1 MKDHPETRGTRPAAR
16 IQAASAPFGIDG
28 LVALAVGALTVT
40 CLYFASAVLI
50 PITLAILLSFLVA
63 PLVDKLARLKLG
75 HVASVFAA
83 VLISVSVIAL
93 LGALIATQLSELAAG
108 MPRYQRTIEHKIET
122 VQSQT
127 IGKLNR
133 FASAAGQALQRATV
147 EPPQP
152 DATANATRGPPG
164 TPAAAASSHAAAAV
178 PVEVREPVPTP
189 FELAR
194 RVLSPAISP
203 LETAFIVFVVTI
215 VILLQRDD
223 LRDRAI
229 RLFGSRDLHRTT
241 TVMDETA
248 RRLSRYFVSQLGVN
262 AGVGVVIGA
271 GLFLIGVPS
280 PILWGILAALL
291 RLVPYVGIWIAALL
305 PAALAAAVSPGW
317 AMAIWTLA
325 LFVVVEG
332 LVGQVLEPLLYGRS
346 TGLSPFS
353 VVVAAIFWS
362 WIWGPIGL
370 ILSTPLT
377 LCLLVLGR
385 NVRRLEFFDV
395 LLGDQP
401 ALTPVE
407 NFYQRA
413 LAGDPDE
420 ALGQAELLLRER
432 SLSAYYDE
440 VAIKGLQLA
449 TIDVLRGSVTRAQL
463 ARIEA
468 TTNDLVDALDSY
480 DDREPAPLASHDN
493 GLAARPVAPADSPE
507 AIPRSA
513 RAMSTASTA
522 SAPLSE
528 AFSPA
533 HSAEQPSAWEPARRA
548 GGAADTS
555 NPIDAAAAAD
565 AATGSSINA
574 SGAATAAGAPLASHA
589 ARSRVLCLP
598 GRGPLDALALS
609 ILLQLLGK
617 HGFSA
622 RAVPH
627 EAVSRASIDS
637 LDAADIGI
645 VCILYLEIDGLPS
658 HLRYLVRRI
667 RARLPNVPV
676 VVGLWTPEDSRQWS
690 ADMQGEIRGDM
701 QGDMQREVQAQCYA
715 TSLREMLAACRR
727 IDAERTA
734 LAEPQFEDG

>member
-1 MKDHPETRGTRPAAR
+1 MKDIPQPRGVRPAAR
-16 IQAASAPFGIDG
+16 IQAPATAFGLDSLI
-28 LVALAVGALTVT
+28 ALAVGVTVVA

-63 PLVDKLARLKLG
+63 PLADALTRLRLG

-83 VLISVSVIAL
+83 VVISVSVIGM
-93 LGALIATQLSELAAG
+93 LGAVIATQLTDLAAG
-108 MPRYQRTIEHKIET
+108 MPRYQATIEQKMET
-122 VQSQT
+122 AHSLT

-133 FASAAGQALQRATV
+133 FASVAGQALQRATV

-152 DATANATRGPPG
+152 APQAGPASRGSAHTTASEP
-164 TPAAAASSHAAAAV
+164 AAV

-203 LETAFIVFVVTI
+203 LETAFIVFVVMV

-241 TVMDETA
+241 TVMDEAA
-248 RRLSRYFVSQLGVN
+248 RRLSRYFVSQLGLN
-262 AGVGVVIGA
+262 AGVGVVIGT
-271 GLFLIGVPS
+271 GLFMIGVPS

-291 RLVPYVGIWIAALL
+291 RLVPYVGIWISATLAT
-305 PAALAAAVSPGW
+305 ALAAAVSPGW
-317 AMAIWTLA
+317 AMAIWSLA
-325 LFVVVEG
+325 LFATVEL
-332 LVGQVLEPLLYGRS
+332 LVGQIVEPLLYGRS

-385 NVRRLEFFDV
+385 HVRRLEFLDV

-401 ALTPVE
+401 ALTPIE

-420 ALGQAELLLRER
+420 AIEQAEVLLRER

-449 TIDVLRGSVTRAQL
+449 ANDVERGSVTATQL

-468 TTNDLVDALDSY
+468 TTNDLVDGLDGY
-480 DDREPAPLASHDN
+480 DDREPVTSAAEQNWSAAGPLAPSSASGTSDDAQAQPAN
-493 GLAARPVAPADSPE
+493 TRLVSPGNSKEERAIDPSPLAA
-507 AIPRSA
+507 
-513 RAMSTASTA
+513 
-522 SAPLSE
+522 
-528 AFSPA
+528 
-533 HSAEQPSAWEPARRA
+533 
-548 GGAADTS
+548 S
-555 NPIDAAAAAD
+555 N
-565 AATGSSINA
+565 
-574 SGAATAAGAPLASHA
+574 
-589 ARSRVLCLP
+589 RVLCIP
-598 GRGPLDALALS
+598 GRGPLDALATT

-617 HGFSA
+617 HGFTS
-622 RAVPH
+622 RALPH
-627 EAVSRASIDS
+627 EAASRASIDQ
-637 LDAADIGI
+637 LDADDVGI
-645 VCILYLEIDGLPS
+645 VCILYLQIDGIPS

-667 RARLPNVPV
+667 RARLPKVSI
-676 VVGLWTPEDSRQWS
+676 VVGLWAAEDTEKWS
-690 ADMQGEIRGDM
+690 ADLQSAMGAE
-701 QGDMQREVQAQCYA
+701 CYA
-715 TSLREMLAACRR
+715 TSLQEIVAACRR
-727 IDAERTA
+727 VETARTQTEEE
-734 LAEPQFEDG
+734 LPLVVNS

>member
-1 MKDHPETRGTRPAAR
+1 MKDSIDPRAARPAAR
-16 IQAASAPFGIDG
+16 IQAPPAAFGVDG
-28 LVALAVGALTVT
+28 LVALGVGVTAVA

-63 PLVDKLARLKLG
+63 PLVDSLARLRLG

-83 VLISVSVIAL
+83 MLISMSVIGL
-93 LGALIATQLSELAAG
+93 LGALIATQLTDLAAG
-108 MPRYQRTIEHKIET
+108 MPRYQVTIEQKMDT
-122 VQSQT
+122 VHTLT
-127 IGKLNR
+127 IGRLNR
-133 FASAAGQALQRATV
+133 FASAAGQALQRATI
-147 EPPQP
+147 EPAPPETTQS
-152 DATANATRGPPG
+152 ATSPSTSRP
-164 TPAAAASSHAAAAV
+164 TSAV

-203 LETAFIVFVVTI
+203 LETAFIVFVVMI

-241 TVMDETA
+241 TVMDEAA
-248 RRLSRYFVSQLGVN
+248 RRLSRYFVSQLGLN
-262 AGVGVVIGA
+262 AGVGLVIGA

-291 RLVPYVGIWIAALL
+291 RLVPYVGIWISATLAT
-305 PAALAAAVSPGW
+305 ALAAAVSPGW
-317 AMAIWTLA
+317 AMAIWSLT
-325 LFVVVEG
+325 LFVTVEL
-332 LVGQVLEPLLYGRS
+332 LVGQVVEPLLYGRS

-385 NVRRLEFFDV
+385 HVRRLEFLDV

-420 ALGQAELLLRER
+420 AIEQAEGLLRER

-449 TIDVLRGSVTRAQL
+449 TIDVVRGSVTTAQL

-468 TTNDLVDALDSY
+468 TTNDLVDGLDSY
-480 DDREPAPLASHDN
+480 DDIEPAPPVVEENWSAVGPSAETRDETCDTRVVATVETTQHSAAHYTAD
-493 GLAARPVAPADSPE
+493 AARP
-507 AIPRSA
+507 
-513 RAMSTASTA
+513 
-522 SAPLSE
+522 
-528 AFSPA
+528 
-533 HSAEQPSAWEPARRA
+533 
-548 GGAADTS
+548 
-555 NPIDAAAAAD
+555 
-565 AATGSSINA
+565 
-574 SGAATAAGAPLASHA
+574 LAN
-589 ARSRVLCLP
+589 SRVLCIP
-598 GRGPLDALALS
+598 GRGPLDALATT

-617 HGFSA
+617 HGFAA
-622 RAVPH
+622 RSLPH
-627 EAVSRASIDS
+627 EAVSRASIDR
-637 LDAADIGI
+637 LEADDVGI
-645 VCILYLEIDGLPS
+645 VCILYLQIDGIPS

-667 RARLPNVPV
+667 RARLPKVSI
-676 VVGLWTPEDSRQWS
+676 VVGLWVQEDTQKWS
-690 ADMQGEIRGDM
+690 ADLQSAMGAE
-701 QGDMQREVQAQCYA
+701 CYA
-715 TSLREMLAACRR
+715 TSLREIVAACRR
-727 IDAERTA
+727 VEQG
-734 LAEPQFEDG
+734 PQQVEQETLVVVDV

>member
-1 MKDHPETRGTRPAAR
+1 MKDIPQPRGVRSAAR
-16 IQAASAPFGIDG
+16 IQAPATAFGLDSLI
-28 LVALAVGALTVT
+28 ALAVGVTVVA

-50 PITLAILLSFLVA
+50 PMTLAILLSFLVA
-63 PLVDKLARLKLG
+63 PLADALTRLRLG

-83 VLISVSVIAL
+83 VVISVSVIGM
-93 LGALIATQLSELAAG
+93 LGAVIATQLTDLAAG
-108 MPRYQRTIEHKIET
+108 MPRYQATIEQKMET
-122 VQSQT
+122 AHSLT

-147 EPPQP
+147 ESPQP
-152 DATANATRGPPG
+152 APQAGPASRGSAHTTASEP
-164 TPAAAASSHAAAAV
+164 AAV

-203 LETAFIVFVVTI
+203 LETAFIVFVVMV

-241 TVMDETA
+241 TVMDEAA
-248 RRLSRYFVSQLGVN
+248 RRLSRYFVSQLGLN
-262 AGVGVVIGA
+262 AGVGVVIGT
-271 GLFLIGVPS
+271 GLFMIGVPS

-291 RLVPYVGIWIAALL
+291 RLVPYVGIWISATLAT
-305 PAALAAAVSPGW
+305 ALAAAVSPGW
-317 AMAIWTLA
+317 AMAIWSLA
-325 LFVVVEG
+325 LFVTVEL
-332 LVGQVLEPLLYGRS
+332 LVGQIVEPLLYGRS

-385 NVRRLEFFDV
+385 HVRRLEFLDV

-401 ALTPVE
+401 ALTPIE

-420 ALGQAELLLRER
+420 AIEQAEVLLRER

-449 TIDVLRGSVTRAQL
+449 ANDVVRGSVTETQL

-468 TTNDLVDALDSY
+468 TTNDLVDGLDGY
-480 DDREPAPLASHDN
+480 DDREPVTSVAGENWSAVGPLAPSASDTSDDAQAQLAN
-493 GLAARPVAPADSPE
+493 TRPVSPGNSKEERATDQSPLAA
-507 AIPRSA
+507 
-513 RAMSTASTA
+513 
-522 SAPLSE
+522 
-528 AFSPA
+528 
-533 HSAEQPSAWEPARRA
+533 
-548 GGAADTS
+548 S
-555 NPIDAAAAAD
+555 N
-565 AATGSSINA
+565 
-574 SGAATAAGAPLASHA
+574 
-589 ARSRVLCLP
+589 RVLCIP
-598 GRGPLDALALS
+598 GRGPLDALATT

-617 HGFSA
+617 HGFTS
-622 RAVPH
+622 RALPH
-627 EAVSRASIDS
+627 EAASRASIDQ
-637 LDAADIGI
+637 LDADDVGI
-645 VCILYLEIDGLPS
+645 VCILYLQIDGIPS

-667 RARLPNVPV
+667 RARLPKVSI
-676 VVGLWTPEDSRQWS
+676 VVGLWAAEDTEKWS
-690 ADMQGEIRGDM
+690 ADLQSAMGAE
-701 QGDMQREVQAQCYA
+701 CYA
-715 TSLREMLAACRR
+715 TSLQEILAACRR
-727 IDAERTA
+727 VEMARTQTEEE
-734 LAEPQFEDG
+734 LPLVVNS

>member
-1 MKDHPETRGTRPAAR
+1 MKDIPDPRGVRPAAR
-16 IQAASAPFGIDG
+16 IQAPPAAFGVDG
-28 LVALAVGALTVT
+28 LIALAVGVTVVA

-50 PITLAILLSFLVA
+50 PMTLAILLSFLVA
-63 PLVDKLARLKLG
+63 PLADALTRLRLG

-83 VLISVSVIAL
+83 VVMSVSVIGM
-93 LGALIATQLSELAAG
+93 LGAVIATQLTDLAAG
-108 MPRYQRTIEHKIET
+108 MPRYQATIERKMET
-122 VQSQT
+122 AHNLT

-133 FASAAGQALQRATV
+133 FADAAGQALQRATI

-152 DATANATRGPPG
+152 TPQRDSASAGSAHSAANPP
-164 TPAAAASSHAAAAV
+164 AAV

-203 LETAFIVFVVTI
+203 LETAFIVFVVMV

-241 TVMDETA
+241 TVMDEAA
-248 RRLSRYFVSQLGVN
+248 RRLSRYFVSQLGLN
-262 AGVGVVIGA
+262 AGVGVVIGT

-291 RLVPYVGIWIAALL
+291 RLVPYVGIWISATLAT
-305 PAALAAAVSPGW
+305 ALAAAVSPGW
-317 AMAIWTLA
+317 SMAIWSLA
-325 LFVVVEG
+325 LFVTVEL
-332 LVGQVLEPLLYGRS
+332 LVGQVVEPLLYGRS

-385 NVRRLEFFDV
+385 HVRRLEFLDV

-401 ALTPVE
+401 ALTPIE

-420 ALGQAELLLRER
+420 AIEQAEALLRDR
-432 SLSAYYDE
+432 SLSTYYDE

-449 TIDVLRGSVTRAQL
+449 ATDVVRGSVTAAQL

-468 TTNDLVDALDSY
+468 TTNDLVDGLDGY
-480 DDREPAPLASHDN
+480 EDREPPTLATEENWSAVGPMAP
-493 GLAARPVAPADSPE
+493 
-507 AIPRSA
+507 
-513 RAMSTASTA
+513 
-522 SAPLSE
+522 SAPDDE
-528 AFSPA
+528 QAERATTRTVSPA
-533 HSAEQPSAWEPARRA
+533 SSGRAEESTLNEQQPPR
-548 GGAADTS
+548 
-555 NPIDAAAAAD
+555 
-565 AATGSSINA
+565 
-574 SGAATAAGAPLASHA
+574 AAGN
-589 ARSRVLCLP
+589 RVLCIP
-598 GRGPLDALALS
+598 GRGPLDPLATT

-617 HGFSA
+617 HGFTS
-622 RAVPH
+622 RALPH
-627 EAVSRASIDS
+627 EAASRASIDS
-637 LDAADIGI
+637 LDADDVGI
-645 VCILYLEIDGLPS
+645 VCILYLQIDGIPS

-667 RARLPNVPV
+667 HARLPKVSI
-676 VVGLWTPEDSRQWS
+676 VVGLWDAQDTEKWS
-690 ADMQGEIRGDM
+690 TDLQTALGAE
-701 QGDMQREVQAQCYA
+701 CYA
-715 TSLREMLAACRR
+715 TSLQEIVAACKRVEAGTTAQ
-727 IDAERTA
+727 AEEAA
-734 LAEPQFEDG
+734 LPVVVNG

>member
-1 MKDHPETRGTRPAAR
+1 MKDIPDPRVARPAAR
-16 IQAASAPFGIDG
+16 IQAPPAAFGIDG
-28 LVALAVGALTVT
+28 LIALAVGVMLVA

-63 PLVDKLARLKLG
+63 PLVDSLARFKLG

-83 VLISVSVIAL
+83 VLISVSVIGL
-93 LGALIATQLSELAAG
+93 LGALIATQLTELAAG
-108 MPRYQRTIEHKIET
+108 MPRYQAAIERKMDTAHNL
-122 VQSQT
+122 T
-127 IGKLNR
+127 IGRLNR
-133 FASAAGQALQRATV
+133 IAGAAGQALQRATI

-152 DATANATRGPPG
+152 DVQHD
-164 TPAAAASSHAAAAV
+164 ASSPAQAHAPAAV

-241 TVMDETA
+241 TVMDEAA
-248 RRLSRYFVSQLGVN
+248 RRLSRYFVSQLGLN

-291 RLVPYVGIWIAALL
+291 RLVPYVGIWISATLAT
-305 PAALAAAVSPGW
+305 ALAAAVSPGW
-317 AMAIWTLA
+317 TMAIWSLA
-325 LFVVVEG
+325 LFVTVEL
-332 LVGQVLEPLLYGRS
+332 LVGQFVEPLLYGRS

-385 NVRRLEFFDV
+385 HVRRLEFLDV

-420 ALGQAELLLRER
+420 AIGQAEVLLRER
-432 SLSAYYDE
+432 SLSAYYDD

-449 TIDVLRGSVTRAQL
+449 ANDVTRGSVTAVQL
-463 ARIEA
+463 TRIEA
-468 TTNDLVDALDSY
+468 TVNDLVDGLDGY
-480 DDREPAPLASHDN
+480 EDREPAPAAVEENWSAVGPMAPSGEVPDESKDQTTDTLPAVSTTGLTRNPANTLADK
-493 GLAARPVAPADSPE
+493 
-507 AIPRSA
+507 
-513 RAMSTASTA
+513 
-522 SAPLSE
+522 
-528 AFSPA
+528 
-533 HSAEQPSAWEPARRA
+533 
-548 GGAADTS
+548 
-555 NPIDAAAAAD
+555 DAAALD
-565 AATGSSINA
+565 ATFNA
-574 SGAATAAGAPLASHA
+574 QSRAN
-589 ARSRVLCLP
+589 SRVLCLP
-598 GRGPLDALALS
+598 GRGPLDALATT
-609 ILLQLLGK
+609 ILLQLLDK
-617 HGFSA
+617 HGFAS
-622 RAVPH
+622 RSLPH
-627 EAVSRASIDS
+627 EAASRGSIDS
-637 LDAADIGI
+637 LEADEVGI
-645 VCILYLEIDGLPS
+645 VCILYLQIDGIPS

-667 RARLPNVPV
+667 HARLPKASI
-676 VVGLWTPEDSRQWS
+676 VVGLWTQADTDKWS
-690 ADMQGEIRGDM
+690 TDLQTAMG
-701 QGDMQREVQAQCYA
+701 AACYA
-715 TSLREMLAACRR
+715 SSLREILAACRQ
-727 IDAERTA
+727 IDSAQAEHEQLVA
-734 LAEPQFEDG
+734 IE

>member
-1 MKDHPETRGTRPAAR
+1 MKDSTDSRSARPAAR
-16 IQAASAPFGIDG
+16 IPAAPAAFGIDG
-28 LVALAVGALTVT
+28 LVALGVGVTAVA

-63 PLVDKLARLKLG
+63 PLVDALARLRLG

-83 VLISVSVIAL
+83 MLISMAVIGM
-93 LGALIATQLSELAAG
+93 LGALIATQLSDLAAG
-108 MPRYQRTIEHKIET
+108 MPRYQVTIERKMDT
-122 VQSQT
+122 VHSLT

-133 FASAAGQALQRATV
+133 FASAASQALQRATI
-147 EPPQP
+147 EPPP
-152 DATANATRGPPG
+152 PSETTRS
-164 TPAAAASSHAAAAV
+164 ASSPAGARAPSAV

-203 LETAFIVFVVTI
+203 LETAFIVFVVMI

-241 TVMDETA
+241 TVMDEAA
-248 RRLSRYFVSQLGVN
+248 RRLSRYFVSQLGLN
-262 AGVGVVIGA
+262 AGLGVVIGA

-291 RLVPYVGIWIAALL
+291 RLVPYVGIWISATLAT
-305 PAALAAAVSPGW
+305 ALAAAVSPGW
-317 AMAIWTLA
+317 AMAIWSLA
-325 LFVVVEG
+325 LFVTVE
-332 LVGQVLEPLLYGRS
+332 LVAGQIVEPLLYGRS

-385 NVRRLEFFDV
+385 HVRRLEFLDV

-420 ALGQAELLLRER
+420 AIEQAEALLRER

-449 TIDVLRGSVTRAQL
+449 ATDVVRGSVTAVQL

-468 TTNDLVDALDSY
+468 TTNDLVDGLDGY
-480 DDREPAPLASHDN
+480 DDIEPAP
-493 GLAARPVAPADSPE
+493 PVVEENWSAVGPSSDEIRAEKEREESDAVSIAD
-507 AIPRSA
+507 
-513 RAMSTASTA
+513 
-522 SAPLSE
+522 
-528 AFSPA
+528 
-533 HSAEQPSAWEPARRA
+533 
-548 GGAADTS
+548 D
-555 NPIDAAAAAD
+555 
-565 AATGSSINA
+565 
-574 SGAATAAGAPLASHA
+574 
-589 ARSRVLCLP
+589 ARSKVEAVNTRVLCIP
-598 GRGPLDALALS
+598 GRGPLDPLATT

-617 HGFSA
+617 HGFAA
-622 RAVPH
+622 RSLPH
-627 EAVSRASIDS
+627 EAASRASIDS
-637 LDAADIGI
+637 LDADDVGV
-645 VCILYLEIDGLPS
+645 VCILYLQIDGIPS

-667 RARLPNVPV
+667 RARLPNVSI
-676 VVGLWTPEDSRQWS
+676 VVGLWAHEDTQKWS
-690 ADMQGEIRGDM
+690 VDLQSAMGAE
-701 QGDMQREVQAQCYA
+701 CYA
-715 TSLREMLAACRR
+715 TSLREIVAACRR
-727 IDAERTA
+727 VEHAQIEPEA
-734 LAEPQFEDG
+734 LVVVNG

>member
-1 MKDHPETRGTRPAAR
+1 MKDIPEPRGVRPGTH
-16 IQAASAPFGIDG
+16 IQAPATAFGLDSLI
-28 LVALAVGALTVT
+28 ALAVGVTVVA

-50 PITLAILLSFLVA
+50 PMTLAILLSFLVA
-63 PLVDKLARLKLG
+63 PLADALTRLRLG

-83 VLISVSVIAL
+83 VVISVSVIGM
-93 LGALIATQLSELAAG
+93 LGVVIATQLSDLAAG
-108 MPRYQRTIEHKIET
+108 MPRYQATIEQKMET
-122 VQSQT
+122 AHSLT

-152 DATANATRGPPG
+152 APQAGPASRGSAHTTASAP
-164 TPAAAASSHAAAAV
+164 AAV

-203 LETAFIVFVVTI
+203 LETAFIVFVVMI

-241 TVMDETA
+241 TVMDEAA
-248 RRLSRYFVSQLGVN
+248 RRLSRYFVSQLGLN

-271 GLFLIGVPS
+271 GLFMIGVPS

-291 RLVPYVGIWIAALL
+291 RLVPYVGIWISATLAT
-305 PAALAAAVSPGW
+305 ALAAAVSPGW
-317 AMAIWTLA
+317 AMAIWSLA
-325 LFVVVEG
+325 LFATVEL
-332 LVGQVLEPLLYGRS
+332 LVGQVVEPLLYGRS

-385 NVRRLEFFDV
+385 HVRRLEFLDV

-420 ALGQAELLLRER
+420 AIEQAEALLRER

-449 TIDVLRGSVTRAQL
+449 ANDVVRGSVTSAQL

-468 TTNDLVDALDSY
+468 TTNDLVDGLDGY
-480 DDREPAPLASHDN
+480 DDREPVRSAAEEEWSAVGPLA
-493 GLAARPVAPADSPE
+493 
-507 AIPRSA
+507 
-513 RAMSTASTA
+513 
-522 SAPLSE
+522 
-528 AFSPA
+528 
-533 HSAEQPSAWEPARRA
+533 PSVS
-548 GGAADTS
+548 DTS
-555 NPIDAAAAAD
+555 NDAQAQPANTRPVSPGNSREER
-565 AATGSSINA
+565 ATDQS
-574 SGAATAAGAPLASHA
+574 PLAASN
-589 ARSRVLCLP
+589 RVLCIP
-598 GRGPLDALALS
+598 GRGPLDALAIT

-617 HGFSA
+617 HGFTS
-622 RAVPH
+622 RALPH
-627 EAVSRASIDS
+627 EAASRASIDQ
-637 LDAADIGI
+637 LDADDVGI
-645 VCILYLEIDGLPS
+645 VCILYLQIDGIPS

-667 RARLPNVPV
+667 RARLPNVSI
-676 VVGLWTPEDSRQWS
+676 VVGLWAAEDTEKWS
-690 ADMQGEIRGDM
+690 ADLQSAMGAE
-701 QGDMQREVQAQCYA
+701 CYA
-715 TSLREMLAACRR
+715 TSLQEILAACRR
-727 IDAERTA
+727 VETARTRTEEE
-734 LAEPQFEDG
+734 LPLVVSS

>member
-1 MKDHPETRGTRPAAR
+1 MKDLPDSRGVRPAAR
-16 IQAASAPFGIDG
+16 IPAPPTAFGLESLI
-28 LVALAVGALTVT
+28 ALAVGVT
-40 CLYFASAVLI
+40 IVACLYFASAVLI
-50 PITLAILLSFLVA
+50 PVTLAILLSFLVA
-63 PLVDKLARLKLG
+63 PLAELLTRLRLG
-75 HVASVFAA
+75 HVASVLAA
-83 VLISVSVIAL
+83 VVISVSVIGL
-93 LGALIATQLSELAAG
+93 LGAVIATQLTDLAAG
-108 MPRYQRTIEHKIET
+108 MPRYQATIEHKMET
-122 VQSQT
+122 AHNLT

-133 FASAAGQALQRATV
+133 FASAAGQALQRATI
-147 EPPQP
+147 EPPQLGSR
-152 DATANATRGPPG
+152 DATASGSTG
-164 TPAAAASSHAAAAV
+164 AAAAVPAAV

-203 LETAFIVFVVTI
+203 LETAFIVFVVMV

-241 TVMDETA
+241 TVMDEAA
-248 RRLSRYFVSQLGVN
+248 RRLSRYFVSQLGLN
-262 AGVGVVIGA
+262 AGVGVVIGT

-291 RLVPYVGIWIAALL
+291 RLVPYVGIWISATLAT
-305 PAALAAAVSPGW
+305 ALAAAVSPGW
-317 AMAIWTLA
+317 AMAIWSLA
-325 LFVVVEG
+325 LFVTVEL
-332 LVGQVLEPLLYGRS
+332 LVGQVVEPLLYGRS

-385 NVRRLEFFDV
+385 HVRRLEFLDV

-420 ALGQAELLLRER
+420 AIEQAEALLRER

-449 TIDVLRGSVTRAQL
+449 ANDVVRGSVTAAQL

-468 TTNDLVDALDSY
+468 TTNDIVDGLDGY
-480 DDREPAPLASHDN
+480 EDREPVA
-493 GLAARPVAPADSPE
+493 LAAQEDWSAAGPVSPVAESIDAQ
-507 AIPRSA
+507 A
-513 RAMSTASTA
+513 A
-522 SAPLSE
+522 SASR
-528 AFSPA
+528 
-533 HSAEQPSAWEPARRA
+533 H
-548 GGAADTS
+548 TV
-555 NPIDAAAAAD
+555 AAAD
-565 AATGSSINA
+565 AEQRLSNQQ
-574 SGAATAAGAPLASHA
+574 SGAAGN
-589 ARSRVLCLP
+589 RVLCIP
-598 GRGPLDALALS
+598 GRGPLDPLATT

-617 HGFSA
+617 HGFAS
-622 RAVPH
+622 RTLPH
-627 EAVSRASIDS
+627 EAASRASIDS
-637 LDAADIGI
+637 LEADDVGT
-645 VCILYLEIDGLPS
+645 VCILYLRIDGIPS

-667 RARLPNVPV
+667 HARLPNVSI
-676 VVGLWTPEDSRQWS
+676 VVGLWAPEDTQKWS
-690 ADMQGEIRGDM
+690 ADLQTAIGAE
-701 QGDMQREVQAQCYA
+701 CYA
-715 TSLREMLAACRR
+715 TSLQEIVTACKRVEAGHR
-727 IDAERTA
+727 QPEEA
-734 LAEPQFEDG
+734 LPLIANG

>member
-1 MKDHPETRGTRPAAR
+1 MKEFPDPRDARPAAR
-16 IQAASAPFGIDG
+16 IQAPPPAFGIDG
-28 LVALAVGALTVT
+28 LIAIAVGVTVVA
-40 CLYFASAVLI
+40 CLYFARAVLI

-63 PLVDKLARLKLG
+63 PLANSLGRLKLG

-83 VLISVSVIAL
+83 VTISVSVIVM
-93 LGALIATQLSELAAG
+93 LGAVIAMQLSDLAAG
-108 MPRYQRTIEHKIET
+108 VPRYQATIERKMDAAH
-122 VQSQT
+122 SLT

-133 FASAAGQALQRATV
+133 LAGVAGQALQRATI
-147 EPPQP
+147 EPPQAQAP
-152 DATANATRGPPG
+152 RDASTH
-164 TPAAAASSHAAAAV
+164 ASTHLPAAV

-203 LETAFIVFVVTI
+203 LETAFIVFVVMV

-241 TVMDETA
+241 TVMDEAA

-271 GLFLIGVPS
+271 GLFFIGVPS

-291 RLVPYVGIWIAALL
+291 RLVPYVGIWISATLAT
-305 PAALAAAVSPGW
+305 ALAAAVSPEW
-317 AMAIWTLA
+317 TMAIWSLV
-325 LFVVVEG
+325 LFGTVEL
-332 LVGQVLEPLLYGRS
+332 LVGQVVEPLLYGHS

-385 NVRRLEFFDV
+385 HVRRLEFLDV

-420 ALGQAELLLRER
+420 AIEQAEVLLRDR

-449 TIDVLRGSVTRAQL
+449 AIDVMRGSVTAVQL

-468 TTNDLVDALDSY
+468 TTNDLVDGLDSY
-480 DDREPAPLASHDN
+480 EDREPSPPQAEENWSAVGPMAASSETE
-493 GLAARPVAPADSPE
+493 GAV
-507 AIPRSA
+507 
-513 RAMSTASTA
+513 RA
-522 SAPLSE
+522 
-528 AFSPA
+528 
-533 HSAEQPSAWEPARRA
+533 EPAA
-548 GGAADTS
+548 S
-555 NPIDAAAAAD
+555 NVETTDEGNGEGDAAAK
-565 AATGSSINA
+565 
-574 SGAATAAGAPLASHA
+574 
-589 ARSRVLCLP
+589 RVLCIA
-598 GRGPLDALALS
+598 GRGPVDPLATT

-617 HGFSA
+617 HGFVG

-627 EAVSRASIDS
+627 EAASRASIDS
-637 LDAADIGI
+637 LDADDVGI
-645 VCILYLEIDGLPS
+645 VCILYLQIDGIPS

-667 RARLPNVPV
+667 RARLPKVSI
-676 VVGLWTPEDSRQWS
+676 VVGLWAAEDTEKWS
-690 ADMQGEIRGDM
+690 ADLQSAMGAE
-701 QGDMQREVQAQCYA
+701 CYA
-715 TSLREMLAACRR
+715 SSLQEVLGACRR
-727 IDAERTA
+727 IEASRMDQG
-734 LAEPQFEDG
+734 LAVVNG

>member
-1 MKDHPETRGTRPAAR
+1 MKDIPQPRGVRPAAR
-16 IQAASAPFGIDG
+16 IQAPATAFGLDSLI
-28 LVALAVGALTVT
+28 ALAVGVTVVA

-63 PLVDKLARLKLG
+63 PLADALTRLRLG

-83 VLISVSVIAL
+83 VVISVSVIGM
-93 LGALIATQLSELAAG
+93 LGAVIATQLTDLAAG
-108 MPRYQRTIEHKIET
+108 MPRYQATIEQKMET
-122 VQSQT
+122 AHSLT

-152 DATANATRGPPG
+152 APQAGPASRGSAHTTASEP
-164 TPAAAASSHAAAAV
+164 AAV

-203 LETAFIVFVVTI
+203 LETAFIVFVVMV

-241 TVMDETA
+241 TVMDEAA
-248 RRLSRYFVSQLGVN
+248 RRLSRYFVSQLGLN
-262 AGVGVVIGA
+262 AGVGVVIGT
-271 GLFLIGVPS
+271 GLFMIGVPS

-291 RLVPYVGIWIAALL
+291 RLVPYVGIWISATLAT
-305 PAALAAAVSPGW
+305 ALAAAVSPGW
-317 AMAIWTLA
+317 AMAIWSLA
-325 LFVVVEG
+325 LFATVEL
-332 LVGQVLEPLLYGRS
+332 LVGQIVEPLLYGRS

-385 NVRRLEFFDV
+385 HVRRLEFLDV

-401 ALTPVE
+401 ALTPIE

-420 ALGQAELLLRER
+420 AIEQAEVLLRER

-449 TIDVLRGSVTRAQL
+449 ANDVERGSVTATQL

-468 TTNDLVDALDSY
+468 TTNDLVDGLDGY
-480 DDREPAPLASHDN
+480 DDCEPVTSAAEQNWSAAGPLAPSSASGTSDDAQAQPAN
-493 GLAARPVAPADSPE
+493 TRLVSPGNSKEERAIDPSPLAA
-507 AIPRSA
+507 
-513 RAMSTASTA
+513 
-522 SAPLSE
+522 
-528 AFSPA
+528 
-533 HSAEQPSAWEPARRA
+533 
-548 GGAADTS
+548 S
-555 NPIDAAAAAD
+555 N
-565 AATGSSINA
+565 
-574 SGAATAAGAPLASHA
+574 
-589 ARSRVLCLP
+589 RVLCIP
-598 GRGPLDALALS
+598 GRGPLDALATT

-617 HGFSA
+617 HGFTS
-622 RAVPH
+622 RALPH
-627 EAVSRASIDS
+627 EAASRASIDQ
-637 LDAADIGI
+637 LDADDVGI
-645 VCILYLEIDGLPS
+645 VCILYLQIDGIPS

-667 RARLPNVPV
+667 RARLPKVSI
-676 VVGLWTPEDSRQWS
+676 VVGLWAAEDTEKWS
-690 ADMQGEIRGDM
+690 ADLQSAMGAE
-701 QGDMQREVQAQCYA
+701 CYA
-715 TSLREMLAACRR
+715 TSLQEIVAACRR
-727 IDAERTA
+727 VETARTQTEEE
-734 LAEPQFEDG
+734 LPLVVNS

>member
-1 MKDHPETRGTRPAAR
+1 MKDIPDPRGARPATR
-16 IQAASAPFGIDG
+16 IQAPAAAFGIDG
-28 LVALAVGALTVT
+28 LVALGVGVTVVA

-63 PLVDKLARLKLG
+63 PLVDSLARLKLG

-83 VLISVSVIAL
+83 VVMSVSVIAML
-93 LGALIATQLSELAAG
+93 AAVIATQLTDLAAG
-108 MPRYQRTIEHKIET
+108 MPRYQATIERKMET
-122 VQSQT
+122 VHSVT
-127 IGKLNR
+127 IGKLDR
-133 FASAAGQALQRATV
+133 IAGAAGQALQRATV
-147 EPPQP
+147 EPPQ
-152 DATANATRGPPG
+152 
-164 TPAAAASSHAAAAV
+164 AAAPRGAVAASGAHAPAAV

-203 LETAFIVFVVTI
+203 LETAFIVFVVMV

-241 TVMDETA
+241 TVMDEAA
-248 RRLSRYFVSQLGVN
+248 RRLSRYFVSQLGLN
-262 AGVGVVIGA
+262 AGVGLVIGG

-291 RLVPYVGIWIAALL
+291 RLVPYVGIWISATLAT
-305 PAALAAAVSPGW
+305 ALAAAVSPGW
-317 AMAIWTLA
+317 AMAIWSLA
-325 LFVVVEG
+325 LFVTVEL
-332 LVGQVLEPLLYGRS
+332 LVGQVVEPLLYGRS

-385 NVRRLEFFDV
+385 HVRRLEFLDV

-420 ALGQAELLLRER
+420 AVEQAEALLRDC
-432 SLSAYYDE
+432 SLSSYYDD

-449 TIDVLRGSVTRAQL
+449 ANDVMRGSVTAPQL

-468 TTNDLVDALDSY
+468 TINDLVDGLDGY
-480 DDREPAPLASHDN
+480 EDREPVPLALEDN
-493 GLAARPVAPADSPE
+493 WSAVGPMAPSDMEAQPKLELQRTLAPVGTARTMPD
-507 AIPRSA
+507 
-513 RAMSTASTA
+513 
-522 SAPLSE
+522 
-528 AFSPA
+528 
-533 HSAEQPSAWEPARRA
+533 
-548 GGAADTS
+548 
-555 NPIDAAAAAD
+555 
-565 AATGSSINA
+565 
-574 SGAATAAGAPLASHA
+574 SGAANEPPAAFHA
-589 ARSRVLCLP
+589 VNSRVLCIP
-598 GRGPLDALALS
+598 GRGPLDSLATT

-617 HGFSA
+617 HGFAA
-622 RAVPH
+622 RSLPH
-627 EAVSRASIDS
+627 EAASRASIDT
-637 LDAADIGI
+637 LDADDVGI
-645 VCILYLEIDGLPS
+645 VCIFYLQIDGIPS

-667 RARLPNVPV
+667 RARLPKASI
-676 VVGLWTPEDSRQWS
+676 VVGLWAAEDTEKWS
-690 ADMQGEIRGDM
+690 ADLQSAIG
-701 QGDMQREVQAQCYA
+701 AACYA
-715 TSLREMLAACRR
+715 TSLREVLAACRR
-727 IDAERTA
+727 IDAAKVVEEEVVMA
-734 LAEPQFEDG
+734 DG

>member
-1 MKDHPETRGTRPAAR
+1 MKDIPDPRGVRPAAR
-16 IQAASAPFGIDG
+16 IQAPPTAFGLDSLI
-28 LVALAVGALTVT
+28 ALAVGVTVVA

-63 PLVDKLARLKLG
+63 PLADALTRLRLG

-83 VLISVSVIAL
+83 VVISVSVIGM
-93 LGALIATQLSELAAG
+93 LGAVIATQLSDLAAG
-108 MPRYQRTIEHKIET
+108 MPRYQATIEQKMET
-122 VQSQT
+122 AHSLT
-127 IGKLNR
+127 IGKLDR
-133 FASAAGQALQRATV
+133 FANAAGQALQRATV

-152 DATANATRGPPG
+152 AQRDS
-164 TPAAAASSHAAAAV
+164 ASSGGTQSTAKVPAAV

-203 LETAFIVFVVTI
+203 LETAFIVFVVMV

-241 TVMDETA
+241 TVMDEAA
-248 RRLSRYFVSQLGVN
+248 RRLSRYFVSQLGLN

-291 RLVPYVGIWIAALL
+291 RLVPYVGIWISATLAT
-305 PAALAAAVSPGW
+305 ALAAAVSPGW
-317 AMAIWTLA
+317 TMAIWSLA
-325 LFVVVEG
+325 LFVTVEL
-332 LVGQVLEPLLYGRS
+332 LVGQIVEPLLYGRS

-385 NVRRLEFFDV
+385 HVRRLEFLDV

-420 ALGQAELLLRER
+420 AIEQAETLLRDR

-449 TIDVLRGSVTRAQL
+449 ANDVVRGSVTAVQL

-468 TTNDLVDALDSY
+468 TTNDLVDVLDGY
-480 DDREPAPLASHDN
+480 EDREPATHAGDENWGVVGPMAPSAVDE
-493 GLAARPVAPADSPE
+493 AQAQPPSPRSVAPA
-507 AIPRSA
+507 
-513 RAMSTASTA
+513 AM
-522 SAPLSE
+522 E
-528 AFSPA
+528 
-533 HSAEQPSAWEPARRA
+533 E
-548 GGAADTS
+548 
-555 NPIDAAAAAD
+555 
-565 AATGSSINA
+565 NA
-574 SGAATAAGAPLASHA
+574 SSQPPLAASN
-589 ARSRVLCLP
+589 RVLCIP
-598 GRGPLDALALS
+598 GRGPLDPLATTL
-609 ILLQLLGK
+609 LLQLLGK
-617 HGFSA
+617 HGFTS
-622 RAVPH
+622 RALPH
-627 EAVSRASIDS
+627 EAASRASIDS
-637 LDAADIGI
+637 LDADDVGI
-645 VCILYLEIDGLPS
+645 VCIFYLQIDGIPS

-667 RARLPNVPV
+667 HARLPNVSI
-676 VVGLWTPEDSRQWS
+676 VVGLWALEDTEKWS
-690 ADMQGEIRGDM
+690 ADLQTAMGAE
-701 QGDMQREVQAQCYA
+701 CYA
-715 TSLREMLAACRR
+715 TSLQEIVAACKRVELNR
-727 IDAERTA
+727 TRAEEA
-734 LAEPQFEDG
+734 VPLIANG

>member
-1 MKDHPETRGTRPAAR
+1 MKDIPDPRGARPATR
-16 IQAASAPFGIDG
+16 IQAPAAAFGIDG
-28 LVALAVGALTVT
+28 LVALGVGVTVVA

-63 PLVDKLARLKLG
+63 PLVDSLARLKLG

-83 VLISVSVIAL
+83 VVMSVSVIAML
-93 LGALIATQLSELAAG
+93 AAVIATQLTDLAAG
-108 MPRYQRTIEHKIET
+108 MPRYQATIERKMET
-122 VQSQT
+122 VHSVT
-127 IGKLNR
+127 IGKLDR
-133 FASAAGQALQRATV
+133 IAGAAGQALQRATV
-147 EPPQP
+147 EPPQ
-152 DATANATRGPPG
+152 
-164 TPAAAASSHAAAAV
+164 AAAPRGAVAASGAHAPAAV

-203 LETAFIVFVVTI
+203 LETAFIVFVVMV

-241 TVMDETA
+241 TVMDEAA
-248 RRLSRYFVSQLGVN
+248 RRLSRYFVSQLGLN
-262 AGVGVVIGA
+262 AGVGLVIGG

-291 RLVPYVGIWIAALL
+291 RLVPYVGIWISATLAT
-305 PAALAAAVSPGW
+305 ALAAAVSPGW
-317 AMAIWTLA
+317 AMAIWSLA
-325 LFVVVEG
+325 LFVTVEL
-332 LVGQVLEPLLYGRS
+332 LVGQVVEPLLYGRS

-385 NVRRLEFFDV
+385 HVRRLEFLDV

-420 ALGQAELLLRER
+420 AVEQAEALLRDC
-432 SLSAYYDE
+432 SLSSYYDD

-449 TIDVLRGSVTRAQL
+449 ANDVMRGSVTAPQL

-468 TTNDLVDALDSY
+468 TINDLVDGLDGY
-480 DDREPAPLASHDN
+480 EDREPVPLAVEDN
-493 GLAARPVAPADSPE
+493 WSAVGPMAPSDMEAQPKLELQRTLAPVGTARTMPD
-507 AIPRSA
+507 
-513 RAMSTASTA
+513 
-522 SAPLSE
+522 
-528 AFSPA
+528 
-533 HSAEQPSAWEPARRA
+533 
-548 GGAADTS
+548 
-555 NPIDAAAAAD
+555 
-565 AATGSSINA
+565 
-574 SGAATAAGAPLASHA
+574 SGAANEPPAAFHA
-589 ARSRVLCLP
+589 VNSRVLCIP
-598 GRGPLDALALS
+598 GRGPLDSLATT

-617 HGFSA
+617 HGFAA
-622 RAVPH
+622 RSLPH
-627 EAVSRASIDS
+627 EAASRASIDT
-637 LDAADIGI
+637 LDADDVGI
-645 VCILYLEIDGLPS
+645 VCIFYLQIDGIPS

-667 RARLPNVPV
+667 RARLPKASI
-676 VVGLWTPEDSRQWS
+676 VVGLWAAEDTEKWS
-690 ADMQGEIRGDM
+690 ADLQSAIG
-701 QGDMQREVQAQCYA
+701 AASYA
-715 TSLREMLAACRR
+715 TSLQEVLAACRR
-727 IDAERTA
+727 IDAAKVVEEEVVMA
-734 LAEPQFEDG
+734 DG

>member
-1 MKDHPETRGTRPAAR
+1 MKDLPDPRGARPAAR
-16 IQAASAPFGIDG
+16 IQAPPAAFGIDG
-28 LVALAVGALTVT
+28 LVALGVGVTVVA

-63 PLVDKLARLKLG
+63 PLVDSLARLKLG

-83 VLISVSVIAL
+83 VVMSVSVIGL
-93 LGALIATQLSELAAG
+93 LGAVIATQLTDLAAG
-108 MPRYQRTIEHKIET
+108 MPRYQATIERKMEAVHSVT
-122 VQSQT
+122 M
-127 IGKLNR
+127 GKLNR
-133 FASAAGQALQRATV
+133 FAGAAGQALQRATV

-152 DATANATRGPPG
+152 
-164 TPAAAASSHAAAAV
+164 AAPHGASAASGAHAPAAV

-203 LETAFIVFVVTI
+203 LETAFIVFVVMV

-241 TVMDETA
+241 TVMDEAA
-248 RRLSRYFVSQLGVN
+248 RRLSRYFVSQLGLN
-262 AGVGVVIGA
+262 AGVGVVIGT

-280 PILWGILAALL
+280 PVLWGILAALL
-291 RLVPYVGIWIAALL
+291 RLVPYVGIWISATLAT
-305 PAALAAAVSPGW
+305 ALAAAVSPGW
-317 AMAIWTLA
+317 AMAIWSIG
-325 LFVVVEG
+325 LFVTVEL
-332 LVGQVLEPLLYGRS
+332 LVGQVVEPLLYGRS

-385 NVRRLEFFDV
+385 HVRRLEFLDV

-401 ALTPVE
+401 ALTPIE

-420 ALGQAELLLRER
+420 AIEQAEALLRDC
-432 SLSAYYDE
+432 SLSSYYDE

-449 TIDVLRGSVTRAQL
+449 ANDVMRGSVTAPQL

-468 TTNDLVDALDSY
+468 TTNDLVDGLDGY
-480 DDREPAPLASHDN
+480 EDREPEPLVVEDNWSAVGPMAPSD
-493 GLAARPVAPADSPE
+493 RE
-507 AIPRSA
+507 AQSKLETTR
-513 RAMSTASTA
+513 A
-522 SAPLSE
+522 SAPVDTARTTIEPDRTAPNE
-528 AFSPA
+528 AL
-533 HSAEQPSAWEPARRA
+533 
-548 GGAADTS
+548 
-555 NPIDAAAAAD
+555 
-565 AATGSSINA
+565 
-574 SGAATAAGAPLASHA
+574 APFHA
-589 ARSRVLCLP
+589 ANSRVLCIP
-598 GRGPLDALALS
+598 GRGPLDSLATT

-622 RAVPH
+622 RSLPH
-627 EAVSRASIDS
+627 EAASRASIDT
-637 LDAADIGI
+637 LDADDVGI
-645 VCILYLEIDGLPS
+645 VCIFYLQIDGIPS

-667 RARLPNVPV
+667 RARLPKASI
-676 VVGLWTPEDSRQWS
+676 VVGLWAPEETEKWS
-690 ADMQGEIRGDM
+690 ADLQSAMG
-701 QGDMQREVQAQCYA
+701 AACYA
-715 TSLREMLAACRR
+715 TSLQEVLGACRR
-727 IDAERTA
+727 IDVAKAADEELA
-734 LAEPQFEDG
+734 LVDG

>member
-1 MKDHPETRGTRPAAR
+1 MKESPDPRGARPAAR
-16 IQAASAPFGIDG
+16 IHAPPAALGIDG
-28 LVALAVGALTVT
+28 VVALAVGVTVVA
-40 CLYFASAVLI
+40 CLYFARAVLI

-63 PLVDKLARLKLG
+63 PLANLLGRLKLG

-83 VLISVSVIAL
+83 VVMSVSVIVM
-93 LGALIATQLSELAAG
+93 LGAVIATQLTDLAAG
-108 MPRYQRTIEHKIET
+108 MPRYQATIEHK
-122 VQSQT
+122 VDAAHSLT

-133 FASAAGQALQRATV
+133 LAGAAGQALQRATV

-152 DATANATRGPPG
+152 QRDATSTSSVHPP
-164 TPAAAASSHAAAAV
+164 AAV

-203 LETAFIVFVVTI
+203 LETAFIVFIVMV

-241 TVMDETA
+241 TVMDEAA

-291 RLVPYVGIWIAALL
+291 RLVPYVGIWISATLAT
-305 PAALAAAVSPGW
+305 ALAAAVSPGW
-317 AMAIWTLA
+317 TMAIWSLA
-325 LFVVVEG
+325 LFGTVEL
-332 LVGQVLEPLLYGRS
+332 LVGQVVEPLLYGHS

-385 NVRRLEFFDV
+385 HVRRLEFLDV

-401 ALTPVE
+401 ALTPIE

-420 ALGQAELLLRER
+420 ALEQAEVLLRER
-432 SLSAYYDE
+432 SLCAYYDE

-449 TIDVLRGSVTRAQL
+449 ANDMMRGSVTAAQL
-463 ARIEA
+463 ARIES
-468 TTNDLVDALDSY
+468 TTNDLVDGLDGY
-480 DDREPAPLASHDN
+480 EDREPAPQTAEENWSAV
-493 GLAARPVAPADSPE
+493 GPMADSPAEEGSKPASEVTVSTNVRLAEVSSQE
-507 AIPRSA
+507 ASFP
-513 RAMSTASTA
+513 
-522 SAPLSE
+522 
-528 AFSPA
+528 
-533 HSAEQPSAWEPARRA
+533 
-548 GGAADTS
+548 GK
-555 NPIDAAAAAD
+555 
-565 AATGSSINA
+565 
-574 SGAATAAGAPLASHA
+574 
-589 ARSRVLCLP
+589 RVLCIP
-598 GRGPLDALALS
+598 GRGPLDSLATT

-617 HGFSA
+617 HGFAA
-622 RAVPH
+622 RTLPH
-627 EAVSRASIDS
+627 EAASRASIDT
-637 LDAADIGI
+637 LDADDVRI
-645 VCILYLEIDGLPS
+645 VCIFYLQIEGIPS
-658 HLRYLVRRI
+658 HLRYMVRRI
-667 RARLPNVPV
+667 RARLPEASII
-676 VVGLWTPEDSRQWS
+676 VGLWAAADTGKWS
-690 ADMQGEIRGDM
+690 DDLQSAMGAE
-701 QGDMQREVQAQCYA
+701 CYA
-715 TSLREMLAACRR
+715 TSLQEVLGACSR
-727 IDAERTA
+727 IDGVR
-734 LAEPQFEDG
+734 AEPALDVVNG

>member
-1 MKDHPETRGTRPAAR
+1 MKDIPDPHGARPATR
-16 IQAASAPFGIDG
+16 IQAPAAAFGIDG
-28 LVALAVGALTVT
+28 LVALGVGVTVVA

-63 PLVDKLARLKLG
+63 PLVDSLARLKLG

-83 VLISVSVIAL
+83 VVMSVSVIAML
-93 LGALIATQLSELAAG
+93 AAVIATQLTDLAAG
-108 MPRYQRTIEHKIET
+108 MPRYQATIERKMET
-122 VQSQT
+122 VHSVT
-127 IGKLNR
+127 IGKLDR
-133 FASAAGQALQRATV
+133 IAGAAGQALQRATV
-147 EPPQP
+147 EPPQ
-152 DATANATRGPPG
+152 
-164 TPAAAASSHAAAAV
+164 AAAPRGAVAASGAHAPAAV

-203 LETAFIVFVVTI
+203 LETAFIVFVVMV

-241 TVMDETA
+241 TVMDEAA
-248 RRLSRYFVSQLGVN
+248 RRLSRYFVSQLGLN
-262 AGVGVVIGA
+262 AGVGLVIGG

-291 RLVPYVGIWIAALL
+291 RLVPYVGIWISATLAT
-305 PAALAAAVSPGW
+305 ALAAAVSPGW
-317 AMAIWTLA
+317 AMAIWSLA
-325 LFVVVEG
+325 LFVTVEL
-332 LVGQVLEPLLYGRS
+332 LVGQVVEPLLYGRS

-385 NVRRLEFFDV
+385 HVRRLEFLDV

-420 ALGQAELLLRER
+420 AVEQAEALLRDC
-432 SLSAYYDE
+432 SLSSYYDD

-449 TIDVLRGSVTRAQL
+449 ANDVMRGSVTAPQL

-468 TTNDLVDALDSY
+468 TINDLVDGLDGY
-480 DDREPAPLASHDN
+480 EDREPVPLAVEDN
-493 GLAARPVAPADSPE
+493 WSAVGPMAPSDMEAQPKLELQRTLAPVGTARTMPD
-507 AIPRSA
+507 
-513 RAMSTASTA
+513 
-522 SAPLSE
+522 
-528 AFSPA
+528 
-533 HSAEQPSAWEPARRA
+533 
-548 GGAADTS
+548 
-555 NPIDAAAAAD
+555 
-565 AATGSSINA
+565 
-574 SGAATAAGAPLASHA
+574 SGAANEPPAAFHA
-589 ARSRVLCLP
+589 VNSRVLCIP
-598 GRGPLDALALS
+598 GRGPLDSLATT

-617 HGFSA
+617 HGFAA
-622 RAVPH
+622 RSLPH
-627 EAVSRASIDS
+627 EAASRASIDT
-637 LDAADIGI
+637 LDADDVGI
-645 VCILYLEIDGLPS
+645 VCIFYLQIDGIPS

-667 RARLPNVPV
+667 RARLPKASI
-676 VVGLWTPEDSRQWS
+676 VVGLWAAEDTEKWS
-690 ADMQGEIRGDM
+690 ADLQSAIG
-701 QGDMQREVQAQCYA
+701 AASYA
-715 TSLREMLAACRR
+715 TSLQEVLAACRR
-727 IDAERTA
+727 IDAAKVVEEEVVMA
-734 LAEPQFEDG
+734 DG

>member
-1 MKDHPETRGTRPAAR
+1 MKDIPDPRGVRPAAR
-16 IQAASAPFGIDG
+16 IQAPPTAFGVDG
-28 LVALAVGALTVT
+28 LIALAVGVTVVA

-50 PITLAILLSFLVA
+50 PMTLAILLSFLVA
-63 PLVDKLARLKLG
+63 PLADALTRLRLG

-83 VLISVSVIAL
+83 VVISVSVIGM
-93 LGALIATQLSELAAG
+93 LGAVIATQLTDLAAG
-108 MPRYQRTIEHKIET
+108 MPRYQATIERKMET
-122 VQSQT
+122 AHNLT

-133 FASAAGQALQRATV
+133 FADAAGQALQRATI

-152 DATANATRGPPG
+152 APQRDSASPGSTRSTANAP
-164 TPAAAASSHAAAAV
+164 AAV

-203 LETAFIVFVVTI
+203 LETAFIVFVVMV

-241 TVMDETA
+241 TVMDEAA
-248 RRLSRYFVSQLGVN
+248 RRLSRYFVSQLGLN
-262 AGVGVVIGA
+262 AGVGVVIGT

-291 RLVPYVGIWIAALL
+291 RLVPYVGIWISATLAT
-305 PAALAAAVSPGW
+305 ALAAAVSPGW
-317 AMAIWTLA
+317 SMAIWSLA
-325 LFVVVEG
+325 LFVTVEL
-332 LVGQVLEPLLYGRS
+332 LVGQVVEPLLYGRS

-385 NVRRLEFFDV
+385 HVRRLEFLDV

-401 ALTPVE
+401 ALTPIE

-420 ALGQAELLLRER
+420 AIEQAEALLRDR
-432 SLSAYYDE
+432 SLSTYYDE

-449 TIDVLRGSVTRAQL
+449 ATDVVRGSVTAAQL

-468 TTNDLVDALDSY
+468 TTNDLVDGLDGY
-480 DDREPAPLASHDN
+480 EDREPPT
-493 GLAARPVAPADSPE
+493 LAAEENWSAVGPMAP
-507 AIPRSA
+507 SA
-513 RAMSTASTA
+513 SDDAQAE
-522 SAPLSE
+522 SATTRTV
-528 AFSPA
+528 SPA
-533 HSAEQPSAWEPARRA
+533 SSGRAEESTLNEQQPPRA
-548 GGAADTS
+548 AS
-555 NPIDAAAAAD
+555 N
-565 AATGSSINA
+565 
-574 SGAATAAGAPLASHA
+574 
-589 ARSRVLCLP
+589 RVLCIP
-598 GRGPLDALALS
+598 GRGPLDPLATT

-617 HGFSA
+617 HGFTS
-622 RAVPH
+622 RALPH
-627 EAVSRASIDS
+627 EAASRASIDS
-637 LDAADIGI
+637 LDADDVGI
-645 VCILYLEIDGLPS
+645 VCILYLQIDGIPS

-667 RARLPNVPV
+667 RARLPKVSI
-676 VVGLWTPEDSRQWS
+676 VVGLWDAQDTEKWS
-690 ADMQGEIRGDM
+690 IDLQTALGAE
-701 QGDMQREVQAQCYA
+701 CYA
-715 TSLREMLAACRR
+715 TSLQEIVAACQRV
-727 IDAERTA
+727 ETGTTQVEEA
-734 LAEPQFEDG
+734 LPVVVNG